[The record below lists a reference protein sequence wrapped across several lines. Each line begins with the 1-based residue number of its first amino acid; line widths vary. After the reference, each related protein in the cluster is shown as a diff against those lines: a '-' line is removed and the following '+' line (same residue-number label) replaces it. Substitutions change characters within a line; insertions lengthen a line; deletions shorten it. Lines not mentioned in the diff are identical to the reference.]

1 MEGLTPIPSGTQRT
15 FLKVKNGRIACF
27 NRESRDE
34 ELVAGVYGKIN
45 GITRRDVVHNG
56 NPLSFY
62 DIHIICGQNH
72 FVLSVPMDNTMTAG
86 LINSLANI
94 SDFCQEVYLMPWNT
108 EADENGRCYT
118 NVNVYLGR
126 ERKKENLIKWKTELP
141 RIKKVTVGRQTVS
154 DDSERH
160 AAVDALVRE
169 INAAVNSA
177 SVVNPTAP
185 APAQVSALDG
195 LDNGMDD
202 EDRF

>member
-1 MEGLTPIPSGTQRT
+1 
-15 FLKVKNGRIACF
+15 
-27 NRESRDE
+27 
-34 ELVAGVYGKIN
+34 
-45 GITRRDVVHNG
+45 
-56 NPLSFY
+56 
-62 DIHIICGQNH
+62 
-72 FVLSVPMDNTMTAG
+72 
-86 LINSLANI
+86 
-94 SDFCQEVYLMPWNT
+94 MPWNT